1 MTDAYEYIVNLSSDF
16 ITLIDRDYRYVL
28 VNDTYCL
35 ALGVPRDEIISRKV
49 AEVWGEEVFA
59 TVIKPKLDESFTG
72 SQVEY
77 VDRFRLGGT
86 ERFLRVTF
94 HPYRDD
100 TGEITHVLTFTHEI
114 TSFERDGDGPA
125 SENEHR
131 DRLTGLLNRRAM
143 EETLEQQL
151 AQARRSKANPTR
163 IVLFLAFRNFKAINR
178 THGHRI
184 GDLLLENTALRV
196 SECLRGS
203 DFVFRLDGAN
213 FVALL
218 TEVERPSDASFVALK
233 IQDAVTVPYHYR
245 SIDLRVLCHI
255 GIAIFPDDAES
266 PADLL
271 QMANSASVEAEERDE
286 PFLFYDFQLHE
297 TAVARAQLRTQLQ
310 RAFEAEEFE
319 LFFQPLAEIGT
330 GEPRVVGAEV
340 LLRWHHPERGLLT
353 PGSFLKLA
361 EDTNIIRAIDK
372 WSLFEVCRAL
382 ARLERELDLAGG
394 ATGVP
399 GAGGI
404 STGSVDRVS
413 DGDGVAPT
421 ARPPGRMTVSVN
433 VATATFIDAGFIDV
447 LAGALEAAG
456 NPDPSRLCIELTES
470 GSVEHAATIAR
481 RVEEL
486 QHFGIGFWIDDF
498 GVGQSSLAMLKQVPA
513 DGVKIDRSFS
523 EEIDTSPRE
532 LTYLRSI
539 VDSVLA
545 RNKAVIIEGIETEGQ
560 LAALDPVQCRL
571 VQGFHIGDPV
581 PYTSFV
587 SQVQT
592 GVQ

>member
-35 ALGVPRDEIISRKV
+35 ALGVPREEIISRGV

-72 SQVEY
+72 SQIEY
-77 VDRFRLGGT
+77 VDRFRLGGA
-86 ERFLRVTF
+86 ERDLRVTF

-100 TGEITHVLTFTHEI
+100 TGEITHILTFTHEI
-114 TSFERDGDGPA
+114 TPFERDGDVPA

-143 EETLEQQL
+143 EETLVQQL
-151 AQARRSKANPTR
+151 AQARRSKANSTR

-218 TEVERPSDASFVALK
+218 TEVERPSDASFVAMK

-245 SIDLRVLCHI
+245 SVDLRVLCHI

-266 PADLL
+266 AADLL
-271 QMANSASVEAEERDE
+271 QTANSASVEAEERDE
-286 PFLFYDFQLHE
+286 PFLFYDFKLHE
-297 TAVARAQLRTQLQ
+297 TAVARAELRTQLQ

-319 LFFQPLAEIGT
+319 LFFQPLAEIGSRA
-330 GEPRVVGAEV
+330 PRVVGAEV

-361 EDTNIIRAIDK
+361 EDTNLIRAIDK
-372 WSLFEVCRAL
+372 WSLFDVCRGL
-382 ARLERELDLAGG
+382 ARLERELELPGG
-394 ATGVP
+394 AATADGEDGPAV
-399 GAGGI
+399 AG
-404 STGSVDRVS
+404 
-413 DGDGVAPT
+413 
-421 ARPPGRMTVSVN
+421 RPPGRMTIFVN

-523 EEIDTSPRE
+523 EEIDTSARE
-532 LTYLRSI
+532 LHYLGSI

-560 LAALDPVQCRL
+560 LAALERVQCRL

-581 PYTSFV
+581 PYPAFV
-587 SQVQT
+587 SRVRT